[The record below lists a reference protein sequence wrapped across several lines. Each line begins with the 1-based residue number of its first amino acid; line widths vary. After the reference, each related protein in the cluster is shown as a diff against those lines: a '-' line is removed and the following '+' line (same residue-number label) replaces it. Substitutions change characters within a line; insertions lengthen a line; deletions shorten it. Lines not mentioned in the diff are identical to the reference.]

1 MFTSQR
7 LQLNHQIKSVIIEMQ
22 SVSIIMGLQLTRQI
36 LPSKSL
42 LSDRYQF
49 KYKMCMQNL
58 GFYNSQNNA
67 CTQKISVNY

>member
-1 MFTSQR
+1 
-7 LQLNHQIKSVIIEMQ
+7 
-22 SVSIIMGLQLTRQI
+22 MGLQLTRQI